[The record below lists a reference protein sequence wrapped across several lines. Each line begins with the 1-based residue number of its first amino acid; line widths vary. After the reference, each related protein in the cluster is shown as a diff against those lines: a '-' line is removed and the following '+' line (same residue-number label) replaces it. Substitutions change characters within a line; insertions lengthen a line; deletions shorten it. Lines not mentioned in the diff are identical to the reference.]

1 MLLLAFDTATPA
13 ITVAVHDGSSV
24 VADAS
29 GEGPMAHGELLAPAI
44 RAAMTDAGAVMADL
58 TDVAVG
64 VGPGPFTGLRVG
76 VVTALT
82 LGSTL
87 GLATHGVCTLDIL
100 AADLA
105 QEGTIDGEF
114 LVATDARRK
123 EVYWA
128 YYRPS
133 SDSAD
138 GRAER
143 LDGPHVSYP
152 SDLAELHPGMPVL
165 GRGAAL
171 YPDVLSTLGGPVDPS
186 AAALARA
193 VSDGSVDELP
203 LEPLYLR
210 RPDAAPLVVPE
221 RA

>member
-13 ITVAVHDGSSV
+13 ITVAVHDGTQIV
-24 VADAS
+24 GEAY
-29 GEGPMAHGELLAPAI
+29 GEGAMAHGELLAPAI
-44 RAAMTDAGAVMADL
+44 RDAMAQAGAAMSDL

-87 GLATHGVCTLDIL
+87 GLTTHGVCSLDIL
-100 AADLA
+100 AADVRA
-105 QEGTIDGEF
+105 DGEF

-128 YYRPS
+128 RYASPYERVEGPS
-133 SDSAD
+133 VLKPA
-138 GRAER
+138 
-143 LDGPHVSYP
+143 
-152 SDLAELHPGMPVL
+152 DLAVLHPDLAVY
-165 GRGAAL
+165 GRGAHQ
-171 YPDVLSTLGGPVDPS
+171 YDGVLNAAGEACDPR
-186 AAALARA
+186 AAALA
-193 VSDGSVDELP
+193 ELVMAGNVTEVG

-210 RPDAAPLVVPE
+210 RPDAVPQVNPKQ
-221 RA
+221 A